1 MTDERAS
8 SDSGRVPPPP
18 GPEGVPHEVFH
29 DVYRR
34 SKALWVTGRP
44 QPAVLAAIERGWFRE
59 GPLFDAGCGT
69 GENAIAI
76 AQAHPTL
83 EILAMDAV
91 PEAVEAATAA
101 GREAGVENRIRFD
114 VADLRIE
121 GPAAEYACVL
131 DAGVLHVFSD
141 GDRPRYLR
149 VVHDALRPGGAAI
162 FIVFS
167 TEEIRPGGPRRMGR
181 EELRSAIDAAGL
193 RVDSIEE
200 SRYETLGHEGGA
212 RSWLV
217 RAFRSPI
224 PPDAAEHS
232 RRSPSD

>member
-1 MTDERAS
+1 MTDEWAS
-8 SDSGRVPPPP
+8 SNPGRVPPPP

-29 DVYRR
+29 EVYRR
-34 SKALWVTGRP
+34 SRALWVTGRP
-44 QPAVLAAIERGWFRE
+44 QPAVLTAIERGWFHE

-76 AQAHPTL
+76 AQADPTL

-91 PEAVEAATAA
+91 PEAVRAAA
-101 GREAGVENRIRFD
+101 GAARAAGVEDRIRFEI
-114 VADLRIE
+114 ADLRTD
-121 GPAAEYACVL
+121 GPPSEHGCVL
-131 DAGVLHVFSD
+131 DAGVMHVFSD
-141 GDRPRYLR
+141 ADRPGYLK

-167 TEEIRPGGPRRMGR
+167 TEEIRPGGPRRLER
-181 EELRSAIDAAGL
+181 EELVSAIQEAGL
-193 RVDSIEE
+193 RVESIEK

-217 RAFRSPI
+217 RAFRAPM
-224 PPDAAEHS
+224 PVEAADS
-232 RRSPSD
+232 R